1 MRDYP
6 PLTHQTGVNSYN
18 GKPGDSSTR
27 AKHIGHTG
35 SNSGNQD
42 MQVTDQSNGTN
53 ERRQQSRDVDGS
65 DRGLK

>member
-6 PLTHQTGVNSYN
+6 PLPHQTGVNSYN
-18 GKPGDSSTR
+18 GKPGGSSTR

-35 SNSGNQD
+35 SNSDDQD
-42 MQVTDQSNGTN
+42 GQVTDQSNGTN

-65 DRGLK
+65 DRGPK